1 MKDNDL
7 ILIVDPDRPRRK
19 WPLWRVLGIFCGA
32 YGRVR
37 VAKIQVG
44 NKTLKGPLTKLCQLE
59 FSQSKIN
66 SVNKEKAHP
75 GEERCCGEL
84 WKVLETFI

>member
-7 ILIVDPDRPRRK
+7 IFIVDPDRPRRK
-19 WPLWRVLGIFCGA
+19 WPLRRVLGIFCGA
-32 YGRVR
+32 YGR

-59 FSQSKIN
+59 LNQSKID
-66 SVNKEKAHP
+66 SVDKEKAHP
-75 GEERCCGEL
+75 GEEGCCGEL